1 MDAGDD
7 CLPFFV
13 SQLLQSGEE
22 GEGSTAVQTRGG
34 LLEQERERERVIPHM
49 VQEKLERRQQT
60 TLTICML
67 NFTLT

>member
-34 LLEQERERERVIPHM
+34 LLEQERERER
-49 VQEKLERRQQT
+49 EGERERGT
-60 TLTICML
+60 GREREGDGHVERMY
-67 NFTLT
+67 